1 METSAAFGARNC
13 AQLQAGQR
21 ISRSLER
28 SRRAGIPRGLFL
40 PLHQVTAAL
49 EAAGVGEGGLSRQ
62 AKGKS
67 FGSKKPGFGALSDK
81 YVLQNSS
88 KLDVVL

>member
-1 METSAAFGARNC
+1 
-13 AQLQAGQR
+13 
-21 ISRSLER
+21 
-28 SRRAGIPRGLFL
+28 
-40 PLHQVTAAL
+40 VTAAL

-67 FGSKKPGFGALSDK
+67 FGSRKPGFGALSDK
-81 YVLQNSS
+81 YILQNSS